1 MSDLESIRPGEEGE
15 ETESPS
21 LENEKSQELDKAT
34 HEPGARIDPTQSHEE
49 AEEIESTF
57 TELVSATTDEAE
69 SSEVPSDPD
78 LESTEDKSVDE
89 ISEPATEETSPLPP
103 EIPEGDV
110 DVLPHTAVGKGPV
123 PGFPPKLEDGQTEIT
138 PESSQQHSEAVVDVL
153 VKVLSDSQY
162 REQFF
167 SNPQEALTE
176 YKLTPEEKSALES
189 LEEQRITEFASEFEE
204 RDLGFI
210 PPDVPLQL
218 TDEEQVN
225 RLQVLKDEL
234 SDEDIK
240 RLMEDN

>member
-21 LENEKSQELDKAT
+21 LENEKSQELDSAT
-34 HEPGARIDPTQSHEE
+34 HESGARIDPTQSHEE

-123 PGFPPKLEDGQTEIT
+123 PGYLPKLEDRQKEAA
-138 PESSQQHSEAVVDVL
+138 PESSPQTSEAAFDVL
-153 VKVLSDSQY
+153 VKVLTDSQY

-176 YKLTPEEKSALES
+176 YKLTPEERSALES
-189 LEEQRITEFASEFEE
+189 LQEQNLTDIAAEFEK
-204 RDLGFI
+204 RA
-210 PPDVPLQL
+210 
-218 TDEEQVN
+218 
-225 RLQVLKDEL
+225 EL

-240 RLMEDN
+240 RLMGDN